1 MVGAILPQAD
11 GGLSQRHRADQGAD
25 TQPAKPLK
33 QKQNEEDLFVI
44 HNLFDH
50 LCSIR

>member
-1 MVGAILPQAD
+1 MVRAILPQAD
-11 GGLSQRHRADQGAD
+11 GSLSQCHRADQGAD

-33 QKQNEEDLFVI
+33 QKQNEEDLFVV
-44 HNLFDH
+44 NNVCDR

>member
-11 GGLSQRHRADQGAD
+11 GSLSQCHRADQGAD

-33 QKQNEEDLFVI
+33 QKQNEEDLFIV
-44 HNLFDH
+44 HNLFDR
-50 LCSIR
+50 LCSIC

>member
-1 MVGAILPQAD
+1 MVRAILPQAD
-11 GGLSQRHRADQGAD
+11 GGLSQCHRADQGAD

-33 QKQNEEDLFVI
+33 QKQNEEDLFVV

-50 LCSIR
+50 LCGIR